1 MLPPSWREKGSAIR
15 INKRSH
21 MRQPVLNPTI
31 ADFAPS
37 DPTLTAYDEEH
48 LLVYLR
54 LLDAEADGADWM
66 EASLTVLRIDPIRE
80 PARAQHAWQSH
91 LVRAKWITE
100 RGYLKLL
107 CPEPHTGTLSLN

>member
-1 MLPPSWREKGSAIR
+1 
-15 INKRSH
+15 

-31 ADFAPS
+31 ADFAPN

-91 LVRAKWITE
+91 LARAKWITE

-107 CPEPHTGTLSLN
+107 RPEPHAGALSLN

>member
-1 MLPPSWREKGSAIR
+1 
-15 INKRSH
+15 
-21 MRQPVLNPTI
+21 MRQPVLNPTV
-31 ADFAPS
+31 ADFAPN

-80 PARAQHAWQSH
+80 PARAQHAWLSH